1 MHVAALSDA
10 GDLSGVPRSRPQGRG
25 RASQCKSGSSA
36 WPLPEDPPPLEL
48 QMTSHATSEKEPAAQ
63 ASKR

>member
-1 MHVAALSDA
+1 MVPAFSAA
-10 GDLSGVPRSRPQGRG
+10 P
-25 RASQCKSGSSA
+25 SGSSA